1 MNSTSTTVCTFTN
14 SLKAEVS
21 DFTALWGGWH
31 NFKALLKYLLLY
43 SEETI
48 ASPWQRL
55 KQSFPSKAD
64 FDTYSLFCF
73 SKVTPTC
80 LQFQDLMPR
89 QNLPVKPEANQKA
102 FEISKFLKGSWACHN
117 SKMGW
122 IQIPYWLQCASPGG
136 KRALLTSFFSY

>member
-1 MNSTSTTVCTFTN
+1 MNSASTTVCTFTN

-48 ASPWQRL
+48 ASPQWRL
-55 KQSFPSKAD
+55 KQSFPSKVD
-64 FDTYSLFCF
+64 FDPHSLSF
-73 SKVTPTC
+73 SKAAPTC
-80 LQFQDLMPR
+80 LKFQELMPR
-89 QNLPVKPEANQKA
+89 QNLPVKSEANQKA
-102 FEISKFLKGSWACHN
+102 FEISKFVKRSWVCHN

-122 IQIPYWLQCASPGG
+122 IQIPYWLQCANPGG
-136 KRALLTSFFSY
+136 KQVLLTSFLSY